1 MKYFLKYICNDKK
14 EIQKMLKELSFYF
27 ISVYS
32 SENVLKSSEGG
43 IFSLLEQY
51 KKRYFILIYLNG
63 WVGFLEFQQGTVN
76 IDVYFSTISISVNLL
91 SCHKNKNRILIL
103 LMYNAWK
110 RMTLLNQRNRWR
122 AKSMWNGQ
130 TTEIQKGSW
139 NLFWW
144 SQTGKV
150 EVVSLYD
157 SL

>member
-63 WVGFLEFQQGTVN
+63 
-76 IDVYFSTISISVNLL
+76 
-91 SCHKNKNRILIL
+91 
-103 LMYNAWK
+103 
-110 RMTLLNQRNRWR
+110 
-122 AKSMWNGQ
+122 
-130 TTEIQKGSW
+130 
-139 NLFWW
+139 
-144 SQTGKV
+144 
-150 EVVSLYD
+150 
-157 SL
+157 